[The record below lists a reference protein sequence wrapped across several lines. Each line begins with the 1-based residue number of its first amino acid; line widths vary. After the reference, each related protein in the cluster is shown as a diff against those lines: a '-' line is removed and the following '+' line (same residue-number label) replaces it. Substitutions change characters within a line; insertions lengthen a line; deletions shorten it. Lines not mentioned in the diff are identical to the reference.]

1 MNFRGEFKVQR
12 VNFLAKSKF
21 KEANLHNQIRFYE
34 LKLKEIK
41 VWNSFSSI
49 SYYVEDSA
57 RALPD
62 G

>member
-41 VWNSFSSI
+41 V
-49 SYYVEDSA
+49 
-57 RALPD
+57 
-62 G
+62 